1 MTTTATTLPS
11 GLPESQGVTRPGK
24 LKKKTRFGD
33 KLLHGYTWLVIAWLC
48 VPIVVMIVFSFNA
61 TKGRYNG
68 AWQGFTFKWYGK
80 LGDIPLLKSALIYSI
95 ELAVLTTI
103 ISVLLGV
110 GVGLGLGKYAFRG
123 VIALNLVI
131 FAAIS
136 APEIVLGSSLRS
148 LFFTFNT
155 PLGFLTILI
164 AHVAFSLPFVAVVV
178 RARVLTLDPSIEEA
192 AKDLGATAFTTFRR
206 VTLPMIFPAILSGGL
221 LAFVLSIDDFVV
233 TYFVNGNITTFP
245 LWIWG
250 AQKLGLPPQVNVMG
264 TLIFAGGL
272 VLAGTNLYLSRRKA
286 RR

>member
-1 MTTTATTLPS
+1 MTTTTTLPT
-11 GLPESQGVTRPGK
+11 GMPESQGTTRPGK
-24 LKKKTRFGD
+24 VKTKTRIGD
-33 KLLHGYTWLVIAWLC
+33 TLLHGYTWLVIAWLIFP
-48 VPIVVMIVFSFNA
+48 VIVMIVFSFNA

-68 AWQGFTFKWYGK
+68 AWQGFTFKWYGR
-80 LGDIPLLKSALIYSI
+80 LGDIPDLKTALVYSL
-95 ELAVLTTI
+95 ELAVLTTVL
-103 ISVLLGV
+103 SVLIGA
-110 GVGLGLGKYAFRG
+110 GIGIALGKYAFRG

-148 LFFTFNT
+148 LFFTAGT

-164 AHVAFSLPFVAVVV
+164 AHVSFSLPFVAVVV

-192 AKDLGATAFTTFRR
+192 AKDLGASAFTTFRR
-206 VTLPMIFPAILSGGL
+206 VTMPMIFPALLSGGL

-272 VLAGTNLYLSRRKA
+272 VLVAANLYFSRRKE